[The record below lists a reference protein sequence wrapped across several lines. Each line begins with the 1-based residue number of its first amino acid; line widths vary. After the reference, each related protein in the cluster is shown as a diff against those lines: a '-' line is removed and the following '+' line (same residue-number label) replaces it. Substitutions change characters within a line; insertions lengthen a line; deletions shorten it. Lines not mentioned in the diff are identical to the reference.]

1 VDAHFAISF
10 EAAGEVL
17 KPSSQTAP
25 CRKTAAK
32 KGARKRGQKAGDD
45 REAPAARAHAAPTAF
60 LADQRFPAVFE
71 RILHTRHFQAW
82 PDLDD
87 VRGRAACIA
96 TLANWS
102 TNAFSAFVFPWY
114 VASFGIYTGF
124 FTCAAICLVPTVFFR
139 AKVPETKGRN
149 LEEIEKYWQP

>member
-1 VDAHFAISF
+1 LVDVHFAISF
-10 EAAGEVL
+10 EAAGEVS

-32 KGARKRGQKAGDD
+32 KGARKRGQKAGGD

-60 LADQRFPAVFE
+60 VADQRFLAVFE

-87 VRGRAACIA
+87 VLGDAPVGNQPPRPLRSRLQKEKVRNM
-96 TLANWS
+96 LAGNTTS
-102 TNAFSAFVFPWY
+102 DFTSLSFSL
-114 VASFGIYTGF
+114 SCLFGQ
-124 FTCAAICLVPTVFFR
+124 
-139 AKVPETKGRN
+139 TK
-149 LEEIEKYWQP
+149 LPYFSQVS